1 LPSESSASAAS
12 SSCCSAAGGG
22 SGGGGAS
29 AQTGAADDAAEAF
42 GQTDEDLPLLVRRG
56 REHAG
61 ARHFLFQKPFRRR
74 DARSDN
80 EHLDL
85 WVRRFYLTTRHAF
98 PTTHRRSVVVR
109 VREVVLNPVEAA
121 VAGLQERTTALRDST
136 ERAAAGPDRGAEQ
149 GFTSLLQGVVDAAV
163 SGGVSNYAPFLDGG
177 FRLTHPEIV
186 EDLEAPGAGK
196 AGLIDELRAALL
208 DQLRAMA
215 RGIRV
220 HAVKCSEDMLPLHL
234 HLCERFETVRNTM
247 RRWGVA

>member
-1 LPSESSASAAS
+1 MS
-12 SSCCSAAGGG
+12 
-22 SGGGGAS
+22 
-29 AQTGAADDAAEAF
+29 
-42 GQTDEDLPLLVRRG
+42 
-56 REHAG
+56 
-61 ARHFLFQKPFRRR
+61 
-74 DARSDN
+74 
-80 EHLDL
+80 
-85 WVRRFYLTTRHAF
+85 
-98 PTTHRRSVVVR
+98 
-109 VREVVLNPVEAA
+109 
-121 VAGLQERTTALRDST
+121 

-186 EDLEAPGAGK
+186 EDLAAPGK
-196 AGLIDELRAALL
+196 ALLIDELRAALL

>member
-1 LPSESSASAAS
+1 M
-12 SSCCSAAGGG
+12 
-22 SGGGGAS
+22 
-29 AQTGAADDAAEAF
+29 
-42 GQTDEDLPLLVRRG
+42 
-56 REHAG
+56 
-61 ARHFLFQKPFRRR
+61 
-74 DARSDN
+74 
-80 EHLDL
+80 
-85 WVRRFYLTTRHAF
+85 RRFYLTTRHAF

-121 VAGLQERTTALRDST
+121 VAGLQERTTALRDLI

-149 GFTSLLQGVVDAAV
+149 DFTQALQGVVDAAV
-163 SGGVSNYAPFLDGG
+163 SGGVSMYRPFVDGS
-177 FRLTHPEIV
+177 FRDSHPEIV
-186 EDLEAPGAGK
+186 EDLAAPGK
-196 AGLIDELRAALL
+196 ALLIDELRAALL